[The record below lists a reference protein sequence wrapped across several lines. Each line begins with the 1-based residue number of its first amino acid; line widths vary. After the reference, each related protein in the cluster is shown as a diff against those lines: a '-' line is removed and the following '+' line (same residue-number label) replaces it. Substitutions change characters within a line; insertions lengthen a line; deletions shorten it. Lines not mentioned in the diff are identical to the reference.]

1 MQLYDINAGGFLQWG
16 FNFYN
21 SFLSVRALNP
31 YKETTADGHFCAG
44 DSFIVYPGEKDVEYS
59 LRYFAMLKAFEEYR
73 LLKTLEGKF
82 GRDYVCGVLHDYGI
96 KGIHD
101 YPRSAAKHSEF
112 AEKLKSLLN

>member
-1 MQLYDINAGGFLQWG
+1 
-16 FNFYN
+16 
-21 SFLSVRALNP
+21 
-31 YKETTADGHFCAG
+31 
-44 DSFIVYPGEKDVEYS
+44 
-59 LRYFAMLKAFEEYR
+59 MLKAFEEYR